1 MIIDFFLIV
10 YYNLFRMKGSFVMNR
25 NKIILSNCPNFYRIK
40 NYEFDE
46 NDYITLKII
55 GIYEDYIFSINEQS
69 EEELKKCKELDSIL
83 GKYIDDY
90 NFRKEMQRGLLNLK
104 VKRGTNITDIIIDSL
119 LSLYDSYEDGYT
131 RNIYFAR
138 WI

>member
-1 MIIDFFLIV
+1 ML
-10 YYNLFRMKGSFVMNR
+10 YYNLFIMRGNIIMQK
-25 NKIILSNCPNFYRIK
+25 NKIILKNCPNFYKIK

-46 NDYITLKII
+46 DDYITLKII
-55 GIYEDYIFSINEQS
+55 GVYEDYIFNIDEKNNNDLE
-69 EEELKKCKELDSIL
+69 KVKELDNII

-90 NFRKEMQRGLLNLK
+90 TFRKEIKNGLMNLK
-104 VKRGTNITDIIIDSL
+104 IKRGSNIIDIITDSII
-119 LSLYDSYEDGYT
+119 SLYNNYEDGYT

>member
-1 MIIDFFLIV
+1 MI
-10 YYNLFRMKGSFVMNR
+10 YYNLFRMKGIEIMKK
-25 NKIILSNCPNFYRIK
+25 NKIILKHCPNFYKIK

-55 GIYEDYIFSINEQS
+55 GVYEDYIFNIDEKNNE
-69 EEELKKCKELDSIL
+69 EIEKVKELDTIIS
-83 GKYIDDY
+83 KYIDDY
-90 NFRKEMQRGLLNLK
+90 NFRKEIKKGLMSLK
-104 VKRGTNITDIIIDSL
+104 IKRGSNIIDIIIDSII
-119 LSLYDSYEDGYT
+119 SLYNCYEDGYT

>member
-1 MIIDFFLIV
+1 MNKNKMIL
-10 YYNLFRMKGSFVMNR
+10 N
-25 NKIILSNCPNFYRIK
+25 NCPNFYKIK
-40 NYEFDE
+40 NYEFEE

-55 GIYEDYIFSINEQS
+55 GIYEDYIFNINEKN
-69 EEELKKCKELDSIL
+69 EDELNKIKELDNIL

-104 VKRGTNITDIIIDSL
+104 VKRGSNIADIIIDSL
-119 LSLYDSYEDGYT
+119 ISLYNSYEDGYT

>member
-1 MIIDFFLIV
+1 ML
-10 YYNLFRMKGSFVMNR
+10 YYNLYIMKGNIIMQKNR
-25 NKIILSNCPNFYRIK
+25 IIIRNCPNFYKIK

-46 NDYITLKII
+46 DDYITLKII
-55 GIYEDYIFSINEQS
+55 GVYEDFIFNIDEKNNSDLEKV
-69 EEELKKCKELDSIL
+69 KKLDNII

-90 NFRKEMQRGLLNLK
+90 GFRKEIKNGLMNLK
-104 VKRGTNITDIIIDSL
+104 IKRGSNIIDIITDSII
-119 LSLYDSYEDGYT
+119 SLYNNYEDGYT

>member
-1 MIIDFFLIV
+1 MQ
-10 YYNLFRMKGSFVMNR
+10 K
-25 NKIILSNCPNFYRIK
+25 NKIIIKNCPNFYKIK

-46 NDYITLKII
+46 NDYVTLKIV
-55 GIYEDYIFSINEQS
+55 GVYEDYIFNIDEKNSS
-69 EEELKKCKELDSIL
+69 EIEKAKEIDNII

-90 NFRKEMQRGLLNLK
+90 NFRKEIKNGLMSLK
-104 VKRGTNITDIIIDSL
+104 IKRGSNIIDIIIDSVI
-119 LSLYDSYEDGYT
+119 SLYNNYEDGYT

>member
-1 MIIDFFLIV
+1 ML
-10 YYNLFRMKGSFVMNR
+10 YYNLLIMKGNIIMQK
-25 NKIILSNCPNFYRIK
+25 NKIILKNCPNFYKIK

-46 NDYITLKII
+46 DDYITLKII
-55 GIYEDYIFSINEQS
+55 GVYEDYIFNIDEKNNNNLE
-69 EEELKKCKELDSIL
+69 KIKELDNIL

-90 NFRKEMQRGLLNLK
+90 TFRKEIKKGLMNLK
-104 VKRGTNITDIIIDSL
+104 IKRGSNIMDIITDSIIT
-119 LSLYDSYEDGYT
+119 LYNNYEDGYT

>member
-1 MIIDFFLIV
+1 
-10 YYNLFRMKGSFVMNR
+10 MKK
-25 NKIILSNCPNFYRIK
+25 NKEILKHCPNFFKIK

-55 GIYEDYIFSINEQS
+55 GIYEEYIFNIDLTNEEEVKKIEEIDYIIS
-69 EEELKKCKELDSIL
+69 
-83 GKYIDDY
+83 KYVEDY
-90 NFRKEMQRGLLNLK
+90 NFRKEIQNNLLNLK
-104 VKRGTNITDIIIDSL
+104 IKRGSNIVEIIIDSL
-119 LSLYDSYEDGYT
+119 IRIFNSYEDGYT

>member
-1 MIIDFFLIV
+1 ML
-10 YYNLFRMKGSFVMNR
+10 YYNLFIMKGNIIMQK
-25 NKIILSNCPNFYRIK
+25 NKLILKNCPNFYKIK

-55 GIYEDYIFSINEQS
+55 GVYEDYIFNIYEKNK
-69 EEELKKCKELDSIL
+69 EELEKVKELDNIL

-90 NFRKEMQRGLLNLK
+90 TFRKEIQNGLMNLK
-104 VKRGTNITDIIIDSL
+104 IKRGSNIIDIIIDSI
-119 LSLYDSYEDGYT
+119 LSLYYNYEDGYT

>member
-1 MIIDFFLIV
+1 MQKNKLI
-10 YYNLFRMKGSFVMNR
+10 LK
-25 NKIILSNCPNFYRIK
+25 NCPNFYKIK

-55 GIYEDYIFSINEQS
+55 GVYEDYIFNIDEKNK
-69 EEELKKCKELDSIL
+69 EELEKVKELDNIL

-90 NFRKEMQRGLLNLK
+90 TFRKEIKNGLMNLK
-104 VKRGTNITDIIIDSL
+104 IKRGSNIIDIIIDSI
-119 LSLYDSYEDGYT
+119 LSLYYNYEDGYT

>member
-1 MIIDFFLIV
+1 MQKNRLI
-10 YYNLFRMKGSFVMNR
+10 LK
-25 NKIILSNCPNFYRIK
+25 NCPNFYKIK

-55 GIYEDYIFSINEQS
+55 GVYEDYIFNIDEKN
-69 EEELKKCKELDSIL
+69 EEELKKVKDLDNIL
-83 GKYIDDY
+83 GKYIEDY
-90 NFRKEMQRGLLNLK
+90 TFRKEIKNGLMNLK
-104 VKRGTNITDIIIDSL
+104 IKRGSNIVDIIIDSI
-119 LSLYDSYEDGYT
+119 LSLYYNYEDGYT